1 MSSTRQRHERLLRRF
16 ERSAILGA
24 REGILR
30 LRAEAVDGP
39 TLTVEGRTYRNFGLA
54 AYLGLNR
61 DSRLVEGA
69 VGAVRR
75 FGATYSSSVAFSA
88 LNLYDELEA
97 RLSAM
102 TGGHVVVAATTTLAH
117 FAALPILVAPGSPV
131 LVDSQAHASLHL
143 ASQIL
148 AGAGSPVTLVPHNDV
163 AALEAA
169 VIDAE
174 AGGEEIWFLTDGIFS
189 MFGEVAP
196 VEGIVDVLERHPAL
210 RVYFDDAHGFGWTG
224 AHGRGY
230 VLDRVP
236 LHERMV
242 VAASLSKSFAAGGGL
257 LIFPDED
264 QARHV
269 RMLGGT
275 VTFSGPLHPAELGA
289 AVASADI
296 HLSAEHE
303 ELRRRI
309 EDRIELTARL
319 LAERDLPVVS
329 DDRTPIW
336 FVKMGSTART
346 VALSHALMDEGFYA
360 NPTDYA
366 AVPLG
371 SAGIRFANSLFHDD
385 DSIVKFADALARHV
399 PDILGD
405 TEVVIDLTDG
415 PGDR

>member
-1 MSSTRQRHERLLRRF
+1 MATTRQRHERLLRRF
-16 ERSAILGA
+16 ERATVRGT

-39 TLTVEGRTYRNFGLA
+39 TVTVDGHTYRNFGLA

-61 DSRLVEGA
+61 DPRIVEAA
-69 VGAVRR
+69 VAAVRR

-88 LNLYDELEA
+88 LDLYEELET

-102 TGGHVVVAATTTLAH
+102 TGGHVVIAATTTLAH
-117 FAALPILVAPGSPV
+117 FAALPILVAPGSLV

-143 ASQIL
+143 AAQNL
-148 AGAGSPVTLVPHNDV
+148 AGAGSTVALTPHNDV
-163 AALEAA
+163 AALESA
-169 VIDAE
+169 VADAE
-174 AGGEEIWFLTDGIFS
+174 GEEIWFLTDGIFS
-189 MFGEVAP
+189 MFGETSP
-196 VEGIVDVLERHPAL
+196 VEAIVELLDRHPRL

-224 AHGRGY
+224 VHGRGF
-230 VLDRVP
+230 VLNRVP

-242 VAASLSKSFAAGGGL
+242 VAASLSKSFASGGGV
-257 LIFPDED
+257 LIFPDEE

-303 ELRRRI
+303 ELRERI
-309 EDRIELTARL
+309 ADRIDLTARL
-319 LAERDLPVVS
+319 LAERELPVVS
-329 DDRTPIW
+329 YDRTPIW
-336 FVKMGSTART
+336 FIKMGSTSRT
-346 VALSHALMDEGFYA
+346 IALAQALMAEGFYA

-371 SAGIRFANSLFHDD
+371 SAGLRFANSLFHPDET
-385 DSIVKFADALARHV
+385 VVELADCLARHV
-399 PDILGD
+399 PAILD
-405 TEVVIDLTDG
+405 EAEVVVDLTDTS
-415 PGDR
+415 PDR